1 MNDFKMVQETMIK
14 LGLQL
19 RMLERDI
26 CEGNATPEKVRAF
39 AMNFTVLNLMDA
51 MLKGVEIDSLFEDAI
66 DASIEAM
73 VQAGYKNPDGTNT
86 PLADSLAMGLVTK
99 QEPPKDDP
107 ISTFDDDAF
116 LDFLNDIGAFDK

>member
-1 MNDFKMVQETMIK
+1 MNDFERVQEAMLK

-19 RMLERDI
+19 RALERDI

-39 AMNFTVLNLMDA
+39 ALNFTVLNLMDA
-51 MLKGVEIDSLFEDAI
+51 MLKGVEIESLFEDAI

-86 PLADSLAMGLVTK
+86 PLADSLAVGLVTK
-99 QEPPKDDP
+99 QAPQKEEPL
-107 ISTFDDDAF
+107 STFDDDAF

>member
-1 MNDFKMVQETMIK
+1 MNDFKFVQETMLK
-14 LGLQL
+14 MGMQL

-39 AMNFTVLNLMDA
+39 ALNFTVLNLMDA
-51 MLKGVEIDSLFEDAI
+51 VVKGVEIDALFEDAV

-86 PLADSLAMGLVTK
+86 PLADSLATGLVTK
-99 QEPPKDDP
+99 QASQKDEPTC
-107 ISTFDDDAF
+107 TFDDDAF

>member
-1 MNDFKMVQETMIK
+1 MDDFKLVQETMLK
-14 LGLQL
+14 MGLQL

-39 AMNFTVLNLMDA
+39 ALNFTVLNLMDA
-51 MLKGVEIDSLFEDAI
+51 MLKGVEIESLFEDAI

-86 PLADSLAMGLVTK
+86 PLADSLATGIVTK
-99 QEPPKDDP
+99 QEPPKDEAT
-107 ISTFDDDAF
+107 STFDDDAF

>member
-1 MNDFKMVQETMIK
+1 MDDFKLVQETMLK
-14 LGLQL
+14 MGMQL

-39 AMNFTVLNLMDA
+39 ALNFTVLNLMDA
-51 MLKGVEIDSLFEDAI
+51 IVKGVEIESLFEDAI

-86 PLADSLAMGLVTK
+86 PLAGSLAMGLVTK

>member
-19 RMLERDI
+19 RMLECDI

-86 PLADSLAMGLVTK
+86 PLADSLATGVVTK
-99 QEPPKDDP
+99 PAPLKEEPL
-107 ISTFDDDAF
+107 STFDDDAF

>member
-1 MNDFKMVQETMIK
+1 MDDFKMVQETMLK
-14 LGLQL
+14 MGLQL

-51 MLKGVEIDSLFEDAI
+51 MLKGVEIESLFEDAI

-86 PLADSLAMGLVTK
+86 PLADSLAIGLVTK
-99 QEPPKDDP
+99 QASPKDDP
-107 ISTFDDDAF
+107 MSTFDDDAF

>member
-1 MNDFKMVQETMIK
+1 MNDFELVQKTMLKMGM
-14 LGLQL
+14 QL

-51 MLKGVEIDSLFEDAI
+51 IVKGVEIESLFEDAI

-86 PLADSLAMGLVTK
+86 PLADSVAKGLVAK
-99 QEPPKDDP
+99 HEPPKDEP
-107 ISTFDDDAF
+107 TSTFDDDAF

>member
-1 MNDFKMVQETMIK
+1 MNDFKRIQETMLK
-14 LGLQL
+14 MGMQL

-51 MLKGVEIDSLFEDAI
+51 IVKGVDVEDLFEDAV
-66 DASIEAM
+66 DASIDAM

-86 PLADSLAMGLVTK
+86 PLADSLAMGLVGK
-99 QEPPKDDP
+99 QEPPKDEP
-107 ISTFDDDAF
+107 MNAFDDDAF

>member
-1 MNDFKMVQETMIK
+1 MDDFKLVQETMLKMGI
-14 LGLQL
+14 QL

-51 MLKGVEIDSLFEDAI
+51 LVKGVEMESLFEDAV

-86 PLADSLAMGLVTK
+86 PLADAVAMGIGTK
-99 QEPPKDDP
+99 QEPPKDEP
-107 ISTFDDDAF
+107 MSTFDDDAF

>member
-1 MNDFKMVQETMIK
+1 MNDFELVQKTMLKMGI
-14 LGLQL
+14 QL

-39 AMNFTVLNLMDA
+39 ALNFTVLNLMDA
-51 MLKGVEIDSLFEDAI
+51 VVKGVEMDSLFEDAA

-86 PLADSLAMGLVTK
+86 PLADSLATGIVTK
-99 QEPPKDDP
+99 QEQPKEEP
-107 ISTFDDDAF
+107 KSTFDDDAF

>member
-1 MNDFKMVQETMIK
+1 MDDFKLVQETMLK
-14 LGLQL
+14 MGMQL

-26 CEGNATPEKVRAF
+26 CEGNATPEKVLAF
-39 AMNFTVLNLMDA
+39 ALNFTVLNLMDA
-51 MLKGVEIDSLFEDAI
+51 MLKGVEIESLFEDAI

-86 PLADSLAMGLVTK
+86 PLADSLAIGLVTK
-99 QEPPKDDP
+99 QVPSKDNP

>member
-1 MNDFKMVQETMIK
+1 MDDFKLVQETMLK
-14 LGLQL
+14 MGMQL

-39 AMNFTVLNLMDA
+39 ALNFTVLNLMDA
-51 MLKGVEIDSLFEDAI
+51 MLKGVEIESLFEDAI

-86 PLADSLAMGLVTK
+86 PLADSLATGLVTK
-99 QEPPKDDP
+99 QAPQKEEPL
-107 ISTFDDDAF
+107 STFDDDAF

>member
-1 MNDFKMVQETMIK
+1 MNDFKMVQETMLK
-14 LGLQL
+14 MGLQL

-39 AMNFTVLNLMDA
+39 ALNFTVLNLMDA
-51 MLKGVEIDSLFEDAI
+51 VVKGVEMDSLFEDAV

-86 PLADSLAMGLVTK
+86 PLADSLATGIVTK
-99 QEPPKDDP
+99 QEPPKDEAT
-107 ISTFDDDAF
+107 STFDDDAF

>member
-1 MNDFKMVQETMIK
+1 MDDFKLVQETMLK
-14 LGLQL
+14 MGMQL

-39 AMNFTVLNLMDA
+39 ALNFMVLNLMDA
-51 MLKGVEIDSLFEDAI
+51 MLKGVEIESLFEDAI
-66 DASIEAM
+66 DASIEAF

-86 PLADSLAMGLVTK
+86 PLADSLATGLVTK
-99 QEPPKDDP
+99 QASPKGEPM
-107 ISTFDDDAF
+107 STFDDDAF

>member
-1 MNDFKMVQETMIK
+1 MDDFKLVQETMLK
-14 LGLQL
+14 MGLQL

-39 AMNFTVLNLMDA
+39 ALNFTVLNLMDA
-51 MLKGVEIDSLFEDAI
+51 MLKGVEIESLFEDAI

-86 PLADSLAMGLVTK
+86 PLADSLATGLVTK
-99 QEPPKDDP
+99 QAPQKEEPL
-107 ISTFDDDAF
+107 SAFDDDAF

>member
-1 MNDFKMVQETMIK
+1 MDDFKLVQETMLK
-14 LGLQL
+14 MGMQL

-39 AMNFTVLNLMDA
+39 ALNFTVLNLIDA
-51 MLKGVEIDSLFEDAI
+51 MLKGVEIESLFEDAI
-66 DASIEAM
+66 DASIETM

-86 PLADSLAMGLVTK
+86 PLADSLATGLVTK
-99 QEPPKDDP
+99 QAPQKEEPL
-107 ISTFDDDAF
+107 STFDDDAF

>member
-1 MNDFKMVQETMIK
+1 MNDFELVQETMLK
-14 LGLQL
+14 MGLQL

-39 AMNFTVLNLMDA
+39 ALNVTVLNLMDA
-51 MLKGVEIDSLFEDAI
+51 VVKGVEIDSLFEDAV

-86 PLADSLAMGLVTK
+86 PLADSLAKGLVTK
-99 QEPPKDDP
+99 QASQKDEPL
-107 ISTFDDDAF
+107 STFDDDAF

>member
-1 MNDFKMVQETMIK
+1 MNDFERVQEAMLK

-19 RMLERDI
+19 RALERDI

-39 AMNFTVLNLMDA
+39 ALNFTVLNLMDA
-51 MLKGVEIDSLFEDAI
+51 MLKGVEIESLFEDAI

-86 PLADSLAMGLVTK
+86 PLADSLATGLVTK
-99 QEPPKDDP
+99 QAPQKEEPL
-107 ISTFDDDAF
+107 STFDDDAF

>member
-1 MNDFKMVQETMIK
+1 MDDFKLVQETMLK
-14 LGLQL
+14 MGMQL

-51 MLKGVEIDSLFEDAI
+51 MLKGVEIESLFEDAI

-86 PLADSLAMGLVTK
+86 PLADSLAIGLVTK
-99 QEPPKDDP
+99 QAPSKDDP

>member
-1 MNDFKMVQETMIK
+1 MNDFKMVQETMMK

-51 MLKGVEIDSLFEDAI
+51 MLKGVEIESLFEDAI

-73 VQAGYKNPDGTNT
+73 VQAGYKNTDGTNT
-86 PLADSLAMGLVTK
+86 PLADSLATGIVTK
-99 QEPPKDDP
+99 QASQKEEPT
-107 ISTFDDDAF
+107 STFDDDAF

>member
-1 MNDFKMVQETMIK
+1 MNDFEFVQKTMLKMEI
-14 LGLQL
+14 QL

-51 MLKGVEIDSLFEDAI
+51 VLKGVEIDSLFEDAV

-73 VQAGYKNPDGTNT
+73 IQAGYKNPDGTNT
-86 PLADSLAMGLVTK
+86 PLADSVAKGLVTK
-99 QEPPKDDP
+99 QASPKEEPL
-107 ISTFDDDAF
+107 STFDDDAF

>member
-1 MNDFKMVQETMIK
+1 MNDFELVQKTMLKMGI
-14 LGLQL
+14 QL

-39 AMNFTVLNLMDA
+39 ALNFTVLNLMDA
-51 MLKGVEIDSLFEDAI
+51 VVKGVEMDSLFEDAV

-86 PLADSLAMGLVTK
+86 PLADSLATGIVTK
-99 QEPPKDDP
+99 QEQPKEEP
-107 ISTFDDDAF
+107 KSTFDDDAF

>member
-1 MNDFKMVQETMIK
+1 MNDFKFVQETMLK
-14 LGLQL
+14 MGMQL

-39 AMNFTVLNLMDA
+39 ALNFTVLNLMDA
-51 MLKGVEIDSLFEDAI
+51 VVKGVEMDSLFEDAV

-73 VQAGYKNPDGTNT
+73 IQAGYKNPDGTNT
-86 PLADSLAMGLVTK
+86 PLADSLATGLVTK
-99 QEPPKDDP
+99 QAPPKDEP
-107 ISTFDDDAF
+107 MSTFDDDAF

>member
-1 MNDFKMVQETMIK
+1 MNDFKMVQETMMK

-51 MLKGVEIDSLFEDAI
+51 MLKGVEIESLFEDAI

-86 PLADSLAMGLVTK
+86 PLADSLATGIVTK
-99 QEPPKDDP
+99 QEPPKDEAT
-107 ISTFDDDAF
+107 STFDDDAF

>member
-1 MNDFKMVQETMIK
+1 MDDFKLVQETMLK
-14 LGLQL
+14 MGLQL

-39 AMNFTVLNLMDA
+39 ALNFTVLNLMDA

-73 VQAGYKNPDGTNT
+73 VQAGYKNPDGINT
-86 PLADSLAMGLVTK
+86 PLADSLAMGLATK

>member
-1 MNDFKMVQETMIK
+1 MNDFERVQEAMLK

-19 RMLERDI
+19 RALERDI

-39 AMNFTVLNLMDA
+39 ALNFTVLNLMDA
-51 MLKGVEIDSLFEDAI
+51 ILKGVDVEDLFEDAI

-73 VQAGYKNPDGTNT
+73 VHAGYKNPDGTNT
-86 PLADSLAMGLVTK
+86 PLADSLATGLVTK
-99 QEPPKDDP
+99 QAPPKDDP
-107 ISTFDDDAF
+107 MCTFDDDAF